1 MPAVFASGLDPG
13 QGPGLLFVTLQTVF
27 QAMGSAGP
35 IFGFLLYFLVFIAA
49 ITSSIALLEAVGS
62 VVMDKQIE
70 KGKRPNRNLV
80 TLGMGAIVAVEAIL
94 ISLDGL
100 GSNGFP
106 QFFKQDTWLD
116 AFDLVSEGILMRWV
130 HCSWQSSSAG
140 YVQDI
145 PMMKLQWTDTA
156 LK

>member
-1 MPAVFASGLDPG
+1 
-13 QGPGLLFVTLQTVF
+13 
-27 QAMGSAGP
+27 MGSAGP

-94 ISLDGL
+94 D
-100 GSNGFP
+100 FP
-106 QFFKQDTWLD
+106 
-116 AFDLVSEGILMRWV
+116 
-130 HCSWQSSSAG
+130 
-140 YVQDI
+140 
-145 PMMKLQWTDTA
+145 
-156 LK
+156 

>member
-1 MPAVFASGLDPG
+1 
-13 QGPGLLFVTLQTVF
+13 
-27 QAMGSAGP
+27 MGSAGP

-49 ITSSIALLEAVGS
+49 ITSSIALLEAVGP

-70 KGKRPNRNLV
+70 RQRPNRNLV

-116 AFDLVSEGILMRWV
+116 AFDLVSEGF
-130 HCSWQSSSAG
+130 
-140 YVQDI
+140 
-145 PMMKLQWTDTA
+145 
-156 LK
+156 